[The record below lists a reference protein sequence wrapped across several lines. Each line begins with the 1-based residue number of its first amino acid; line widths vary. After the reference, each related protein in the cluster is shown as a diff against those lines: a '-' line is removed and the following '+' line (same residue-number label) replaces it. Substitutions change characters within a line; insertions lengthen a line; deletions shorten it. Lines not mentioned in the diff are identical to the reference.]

1 MYVITK
7 RSLTFLVRIF
17 AADIRELEIVGDTSD
32 LLGSTLAV
40 HDQLEPAA
48 TIILAKDDF
57 VAELGG
63 GIMQMKYDDSTE
75 DTDGNSIYR
84 IAYGSAG
91 KVLLIYFNHSQ
102 IEHDFVQVVRF
113 VVEREQLRNSLDSTN
128 V

>member
-63 GIMQMKYDDSTE
+63 GIMQMKYDGSTE